1 MNEEIKKL
9 GKQLEDFKGLL
20 DELKKIDITAKDQ
33 RQPSKAKAAKRQ
45 DAETDPAPPPEDG
58 QKKPLASGQP
68 NARAFL
74 KAVIAEVHE
83 NPSEYQEISWIFELG
98 AKYQGIRE
106 AVENIQKEIYA
117 ISYDVRALRGRLR
130 REIVS

>member
-9 GKQLEDFKGLL
+9 GKQLENFKDLL
-20 DELKKIDITAKDQ
+20 DELKKLDIPSKER
-33 RQPSKAKAAKRQ
+33 RQPSRARASKKQEPESASAQ
-45 DAETDPAPPPEDG
+45 PPEDG
-58 QKKPLASGQP
+58 QKKPSPSGQP

-83 NPSEYQEISWIFELG
+83 NPSEYKEISWIFELG

-117 ISYDVRALRGRLR
+117 ISYDVRAIRGRLR
-130 REIVS
+130 REIV